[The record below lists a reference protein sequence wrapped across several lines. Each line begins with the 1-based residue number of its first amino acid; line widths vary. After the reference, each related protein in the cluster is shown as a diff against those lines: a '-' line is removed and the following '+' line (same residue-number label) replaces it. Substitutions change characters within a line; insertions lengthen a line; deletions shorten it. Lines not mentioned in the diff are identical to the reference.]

1 MKTILV
7 IEDERDLADMISFN
21 LEKEG
26 FKVLLAADGIIGLE
40 MARSQAPD
48 LILLDLMLPG
58 MPGTEICKGLKGS
71 DKTSRIPVIMVT
83 ARGEEIDRVVGFEVG
98 ADDYVSKPFSIR
110 ELILRVK
117 AVLRRS
123 SPEPAGAEIINV
135 GAISIDGARHSV
147 TVAGS
152 RIELSAIE
160 YKLLLILAQRLGRV
174 QSREQLLKDVWGYNY
189 DGDTRTVDTH
199 LTRLRAKLGDSGD
212 LIRTVRGFGYKLED
226 E

>member
-1 MKTILV
+1 
-7 IEDERDLADMISFN
+7 
-21 LEKEG
+21 
-26 FKVLLAADGIIGLE
+26 
-40 MARSQAPD
+40 
-48 LILLDLMLPG
+48 
-58 MPGTEICKGLKGS
+58 
-71 DKTSRIPVIMVT
+71 
-83 ARGEEIDRVVGFEVG
+83 
-98 ADDYVSKPFSIR
+98 
-110 ELILRVK
+110 
-117 AVLRRS
+117 
-123 SPEPAGAEIINV
+123 
-135 GAISIDGARHSV
+135 
-147 TVAGS
+147 VAGS

>member
-1 MKTILV
+1 
-7 IEDERDLADMISFN
+7 
-21 LEKEG
+21 
-26 FKVLLAADGIIGLE
+26 
-40 MARSQAPD
+40 
-48 LILLDLMLPG
+48 
-58 MPGTEICKGLKGS
+58 
-71 DKTSRIPVIMVT
+71 MVT

-123 SPEPAGAEIINV
+123 SPEPAGAEVINV

-199 LTRLRAKLGDSGD
+199 LTRLRAKLGDTGE